1 MSNVTGG
8 RTYGGVSA
16 VERQK
21 QRRSALVE
29 AGLELFGTDGFL
41 NVSVKK
47 ICDEAGL
54 TQRYF
59 YESFPDRVAL
69 LAAVYQHCVDEA
81 RADTLQAAAAVLQR
95 MNVTDGPI
103 PREVIP
109 ALAEEALGGFIKN
122 IVDDPR
128 RARVILI
135 EVVAVAPEI
144 EKLRLGAIHDW
155 ADLIGG
161 FAGGGEPLTPTQ
173 RLGAIGLVG
182 ALTQLLVDWQ
192 MALTNPV
199 SESAGPDFFQVDAIH
214 RVVTEM
220 FVATYDRIFAP
231 ES

>member
-1 MSNVTGG
+1 MSNTGGG

-16 VERQK
+16 AERHK
-21 QRRSALVE
+21 QRREALVQ
-29 AGLELFGTDGFL
+29 AGLQLFGTEGFL

-69 LAAVYQHCVDEA
+69 LAAVYQRCVDDA
-81 RADTLQAAAAVLQR
+81 RTATLDAAAEVLR
-95 MNVTDGPI
+95 RTGITGPEI
-103 PREVIP
+103 PGAVIP
-109 ALAEEALGGFIKN
+109 ALAEQALGGFIN
-122 IVDDPR
+122 TLADDPR
-128 RARVILI
+128 RARVLLI

-144 EKLRLGAIHDW
+144 ETLRLGAIHDW

-161 FAGGGEPLTPTQ
+161 FAGGGKPLTQSQ

-192 MALTNPV
+192 MALGTPV
-199 SESAGPDFFQVDAIH
+199 SDAAGPDFFEVRAIH
-214 RVVTEM
+214 KVVTEM
-220 FVATYDRIFAP
+220 FVATYDRLFAP
-231 ES
+231 

>member
-1 MSNVTGG
+1 MSNVSGG

-16 VERQK
+16 AERQK
-21 QRRSALVE
+21 QRRAALVE

-69 LAAVYQHCVDEA
+69 LAAVYEYCVEEA
-81 RADTLQAAAAVLQR
+81 RAAALVAAADVLQR
-95 MNVTDGPI
+95 SGVTDGEI
-103 PREVIP
+103 PRDVIP
-109 ALAEEALGGFIKN
+109 ALAEEALGGFIQN
-122 IVDDPR
+122 LVDDPR
-128 RARVILI
+128 RARLILI

-155 ADLIGG
+155 AGLIGG
-161 FAGGGEPLTPTQ
+161 FAGGGCPLTDAQ

-192 MALTNPV
+192 MALTDPV
-199 SESAGPDFFQVDAIH
+199 SDTAGPDFFQVEAIH
-214 RVVTEM
+214 KVVTEM
-220 FVATYDRIFAP
+220 FIATYDRIFA
-231 ES
+231 E